1 MISDD
6 YQDIREF
13 KQYLQNEK
21 RISSCGEGE
30 VEVMV
35 SLIEQ
40 NDRLSV
46 PILILTMDSNRFGI
60 EIFWDRVNISDEQ
73 VKSMGLWSRYSTGYN
88 YNFRFSDKDKTLTIF
103 DSKKKILVFK

>member
-6 YQDIREF
+6 YHDIVEF
-13 KQYLQNEK
+13 KRYIQHP
-21 RISSCGEGE
+21 RSSFEEGE
-30 VEVMV
+30 VEVTI

-40 NDRLSV
+40 SNIFSL
-46 PILILTMDSNRFGI
+46 PILILTSDPNRFSI

-73 VKSMGLWSRYSTGYN
+73 VKSMGLWHNYSTGYN

-103 DSKKKILVFK
+103 DGKKKIMILS

>member
-13 KQYLQNEK
+13 KQYLQIEK

-103 DSKKKILVFK
+103 DSKKKKLVFK